1 MVKVS
6 ISTVFAL
13 AITLALPH
21 VATASGSAIDPDP
34 TSPTLGELVDREK
47 GTSAALRRPVVERSR
62 VIVTRAPV
70 PPRGAVTVIVPG
82 RRLR

>member
-13 AITLALPH
+13 ALALAFPP
-21 VATASGSAIDPDP
+21 VATASGFAIDPDP
-34 TSPTLGELVDREK
+34 ASPTLGELVDREK
-47 GTSAALRRPVVERSR
+47 GANAALRGPVVERSR
-62 VIVTRAPV
+62 VIVTRTPV